1 MATKPKAVL
10 PPKFAKALIVISW
23 VIISAFFIERV
34 TTYASHDVVD
44 ATITDCNSKWTE
56 GSTGTGVNT
65 SSRPQVVHYPVATS
79 ETGIKAFGRVFIP
92 EELCENLIGKPV
104 KIVVAGKFASENSIY
119 SFIQYWAIGLVF
131 LLIPILF
138 LVSRK
143 SIYLPGTTLIGYGF
157 VIFILV
163 LIDLSNEKK
172 NEQLGINENM
182 TPSEKAFAKCIY
194 TVMREKNFKDR
205 SEITRLICQDET
217 ITELS
222 AIHDLLNLEQL
233 YIQGASLMTLES
245 LEPLTSLKVL
255 SIGGVKTLSSTKGIG
270 ALTKLEE
277 LQANSANLY
286 NLVEVE
292 QLVNLKIIALESNKI
307 TDIKALTHLS
317 KLESVALNY
326 NNIGSIK
333 PLSNKPELKRLRL
346 HKNNFSSIEWLYD
359 NRTLEFVD
367 VSKGRFQSCKQIK
380 ELRSRLSS
388 DAVVRGTE
396 ACD

>member
-1 MATKPKAVL
+1 MATKSKAVL
-10 PPKFAKALIVISW
+10 PPKLVKALIVISW

-44 ATITDCNSKWTE
+44 ASITDCDSKWTA
-56 GSTGTGVNT
+56 GSSGTGASK

-92 EELCENLIGKPV
+92 EESCQKLIGKPV
-104 KIVVAGKFASENSIY
+104 KIVVTGKFASENSIY
-119 SFIQYWAIGLVF
+119 SFIQYWALGLVF

-143 SIYLPGTTLIGYGF
+143 SIYLPGITLIGYGF
-157 VIFILV
+157 VISMLV

-172 NEQLGINENM
+172 DEQLGIKESM
-182 TPSEKAFAKCIY
+182 TSSEKAFAKCVY
-194 TVMREKNFKDR
+194 TVMREKGLKDR
-205 SEITRLICQDET
+205 TEITRLICQDET
-217 ITELS
+217 ITELN
-222 AIHDLLNLEQL
+222 AIHDLVNLEKL

-245 LEPLTSLKVL
+245 IKPLKNLKVL
-255 SIGGVKTLSSTKGIG
+255 SVGAVKTLSSTKGIG
-270 ALTKLEE
+270 ALRELEE
-277 LQANSANLY
+277 LQANRAGLND
-286 NLVEVE
+286 LVEVE
-292 QLVNLKIIALESNKI
+292 QLVNLKIIAVESNNI

-317 KLESVALNY
+317 KLEDVALNY
-326 NNIGSIK
+326 NNIDSIK

-346 HKNNFSSIEWLYD
+346 HKNDFSVIEWLYD
-359 NRTLEFVD
+359 NKKLEFVD
-367 VSKGRFQSCKQIK
+367 VSRGRFISCVKIN

-396 ACD
+396 DCD